1 MDPYED
7 DIERLAAAGLQ
18 SARYMFRDK
27 KDMRTKVAK
36 KTRQY
41 KVLLERVGW
50 DFVATFGEVKMR
62 GPDQGLGP
70 IPASKK

>member
-1 MDPYED
+1 MC
-7 DIERLAAAGLQ
+7 
-18 SARYMFRDK
+18 K
-27 KDMRTKVAK
+27 KVAK

-70 IPASKK
+70 IPASKNEVLGPIPESKKSCCGTNPSDY